1 MVIVQQAAS
10 RNRRRNF
17 RSKEAQGESY
27 CRVDEELLT
36 VGTRVLEGRDVHKLR
51 SAVMNM

>member
-10 RNRRRNF
+10 WNRRRNF

-36 VGTRVLEGRDVHKLR
+36 VGVLEGRDVHKLR